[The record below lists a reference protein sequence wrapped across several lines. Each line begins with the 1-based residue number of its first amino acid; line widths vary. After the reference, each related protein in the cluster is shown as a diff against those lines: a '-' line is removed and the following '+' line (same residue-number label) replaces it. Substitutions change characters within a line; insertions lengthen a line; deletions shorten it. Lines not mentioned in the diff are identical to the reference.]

1 LQLEVDTD
9 ERTGEVKREWPR
21 LVVFNSCTNWWR
33 TMMELRES
41 QKDPE
46 DVDTDQEDHLY
57 DTTRYLCMSRPIV
70 PRIKHDLPA
79 GSFAQERRRLI
90 RAKDYA
96 RRHGTSLAA
105 AYGMVR

>member
-1 LQLEVDTD
+1 
-9 ERTGEVKREWPR
+9 
-21 LVVFNSCTNWWR
+21 
-33 TMMELRES
+33 
-41 QKDPE
+41 
-46 DVDTDQEDHLY
+46 
-57 DTTRYLCMSRPIV
+57 V